1 MSFSSGHRQSILF
14 LAANPQNT
22 SRLTIDQELREIGE
36 GLQRAQKRDQFQLEQ
51 RLAVRPRDLQ
61 RAMLDINPQIIHFSG
76 HGTGEAGLIFEDEI
90 GNAKLVDGEA
100 LARLFQLFAEQIRC
114 VVLNRCY
121 SQVQAKAIAK
131 HIDYVI
137 GMNQA
142 ISDRAAIEF
151 AVGFYDALGAGR
163 SIEFAYKLGCAAIQ
177 MADMPEHLIPVLLNK
192 STSFDAT
199 VQPALDG
206 EYIPSLKR
214 LKAKYEDLEEEWEEV
229 SKKLRFFK
237 KERIIKTDSEA
248 KYELA
253 QRIQEY
259 EAKLKEIEEELQD
272 LEQQIN
278 QLPER
283 PKNFDLAD
291 IPEQLTPVPLNKS
304 NDADVQSISVMQ
316 PPVEHLE
323 NAPINVFISYSN
335 KDKDLLDEFI
345 KHLAILE
352 RQGKITAWYDSLIKA
367 GEEWKT
373 QIEEQLESAQIILLL
388 ISPDFMASDHCYEIE
403 MQQAMARHNQG
414 TAQVIPIILRPSNW
428 IDSPF
433 SMLQVLPKDARPV
446 TQWSD
451 RDTAFLNVVEG
462 IRKALNSL

>member
-22 SRLTIDQELREIGE
+22 SRLSIDQELREIGE

-61 RAMLDINPQIIHFSG
+61 RAMLDINPEIIHFSG

-177 MADMPEHLIPVLLNK
+177 MADMPEHLIPVLLNRPLAK
-192 STSFDAT
+192 VLFAR
-199 VQPALDG
+199 DG
-206 EYIPSLKR
+206 KR
-214 LKAKYEDLEEEWEEV
+214 EKVKG
-229 SKKLRFFK
+229 
-237 KERIIKTDSEA
+237 ERENTKPFPH
-248 KYELA
+248 
-253 QRIQEY
+253 
-259 EAKLKEIEEELQD
+259 LQ
-272 LEQQIN
+272 
-278 QLPER
+278 
-283 PKNFDLAD
+283 
-291 IPEQLTPVPLNKS
+291 
-304 NDADVQSISVMQ
+304 
-316 PPVEHLE
+316 

-367 GEEWKT
+367 GEEWQT
-373 QIEEQLESAQIILLL
+373 QIEKQLESAQIILLL
-388 ISPDFMASDHCYEIE
+388 ISPDFMASDYCYEIE
-403 MQQAMARHNQG
+403 MQQAMTRHNQG
-414 TAQVIPIILRPSNW
+414 TARVIPIILRPSNW

-433 SMLQVLPKDARPV
+433 SMLQVLPKDAKPI